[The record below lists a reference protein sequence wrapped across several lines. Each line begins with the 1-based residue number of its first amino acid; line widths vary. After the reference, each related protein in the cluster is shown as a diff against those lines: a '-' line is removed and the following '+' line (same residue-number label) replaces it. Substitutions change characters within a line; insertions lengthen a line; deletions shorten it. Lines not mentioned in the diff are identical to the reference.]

1 MTWDAAAAASANEPA
16 PIEAAPIEATP
27 IEISVLR
34 GNPTEDELA
43 ALIAVVSE
51 AYDAEV
57 VSAVADDTPPASAWA
72 RAQRE
77 MRHLLSHGP
86 GAWERYGR

>member
-1 MTWDAAAAASANEPA
+1 MSLDAAAAASANEPA
-16 PIEAAPIEATP
+16 P

-43 ALIAVVSE
+43 ALIAVVTE

-57 VSAVADDTPPASAWA
+57 VGAVADDTPPASAWA
-72 RAQRE
+72 
-77 MRHLLSHGP
+77 
-86 GAWERYGR
+86 

>member
-1 MTWDAAAAASANEPA
+1 MSLDAAAAASANEPA
-16 PIEAAPIEATP
+16 P

-43 ALIAVVSE
+43 ALIAVVTE

-57 VSAVADDTPPASAWA
+57 PASAWA

-77 MRHLLSHGP
+77 MRRPLSHGP